1 MHHKIF
7 RFVMSYLAMSLGDR
21 FCVNR
26 KGETGEVVGASEECE
41 QHGWSGLARKKV

>member
-1 MHHKIF
+1 
-7 RFVMSYLAMSLGDR
+7 MSYLAMSLGDR

-41 QHGWSGLARKKV
+41 QHGCVWACPQKALG